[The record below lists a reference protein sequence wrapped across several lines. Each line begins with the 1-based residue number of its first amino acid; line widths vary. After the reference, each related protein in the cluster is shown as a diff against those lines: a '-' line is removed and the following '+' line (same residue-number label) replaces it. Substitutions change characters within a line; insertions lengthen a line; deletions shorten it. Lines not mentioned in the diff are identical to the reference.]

1 VTTVASGSVIIRQLE
16 NARVLAGKQNVPY
29 CVAKERG
36 PMADQDLSQLKID
49 RSVKDVRPRHRK
61 RIVYGALVVVL
72 IGVFFYLY
80 STGMFTSGIPVEVAV
95 VSEVYPS
102 QALTVLDASG
112 YVVAQRKAAVASKVT
127 GRLVELTVEEGSSVR
142 EGQVIARLEN
152 DDAVAARDQARQSLK
167 ATQAGLDAAKAE
179 LKNATLE
186 FERNQRLLA
195 TQSIARSLYDS
206 AENRYRSAVAG
217 VAGAEAEVKAA
228 EAALRGAEVAVDYTL
243 IRAPFEAVVL
253 TKNADVGDIVTPI
266 GAAADA
272 RASVVTIA
280 DMSTLQVETDV
291 SEQNLGLVKL
301 EQPCEIRLDAL
312 PDTRFRGEVHAIV
325 PTVDRSKATIMV
337 KVRFLDKDP
346 RILPE
351 MSAKVSFLSRAL
363 ELDEKRPRPSVMRSA
378 VVQGNEGT
386 TVFIIKGNR
395 TVQTRIKMGARF
407 GDVVEIVEGVN
418 VGDRVVIKPPKS
430 LKGGSRIKLT
440 E

>member
-1 VTTVASGSVIIRQLE
+1 
-16 NARVLAGKQNVPY
+16 
-29 CVAKERG
+29 
-36 PMADQDLSQLKID
+36 MADQDLSQLKID
-49 RSVKDVRPRHRK
+49 RSIKDVRPRRRK
-61 RIVYGALVVVL
+61 RVVYGGLAVVL
-72 IGVFFYLY
+72 VGLALY
-80 STGMFTSGIPVEVAV
+80 VYSQGLLTSGISVEVAV

-152 DDAVAARDQARQSLK
+152 DDAVAARDQALQSLN
-167 ATQAGLDAAKAE
+167 ATRAKVDAAEAE
-179 LKNATLE
+179 LKNATLD

-195 TQSIARSLYDS
+195 TRSISRSRYDS

-217 VAGAEAEVKAA
+217 MAAAEAEVKAA
-228 EAALRGAEVAVDYTL
+228 EAALRGADVALDYTL
-243 IRAPFEAVVL
+243 IRAPFDAVVL
-253 TKNADVGDIVTPI
+253 TKNADVGDLVTPI

-291 SEQNLGLVKL
+291 SEQNLGLVSL

-312 PDTRFRGEVHAIV
+312 PDNRFRGEVHAIV

-337 KVRFLDKDP
+337 KVRFFDKDP

-363 ELDEKRPRPSVMRSA
+363 EMDEKKPRPSVIRSA
-378 VVQGNEGT
+378 LVQGNEGM
-386 TVFIIKGNR
+386 TVFLVKGNR
-395 TVQTRIKMGARF
+395 VVQNEVRMGARF

-418 VGDRVVIKPPKS
+418 VGDRVVIKPPKG
-430 LKGGSRIKLT
+430 LRGGSRIKLI